1 MEPIPETVDRRDK
14 LVRAASNLIQR
25 QGYARTT
32 LAEIAEAGGIPLGS
46 VYYYFKSKD
55 EVFVAINQRRMES
68 LRRLLVETVEAA
80 GPREGLEALIQVWV
94 SDKDIDALYGCPLG
108 SACYELAKQRGAL
121 IEEAAKPLR
130 FLLQWAED
138 QFRRLGSEESAA
150 TYALHLITVLQGASL
165 VANAFNDPKV
175 ILQETD
181 QLKAW
186 LESVAGP
193 SQAHRARQ

>member
-1 MEPIPETVDRRDK
+1 MLRGRAK
-14 LVRAASNLIQR
+14 GSRLVIQ
-25 QGYARTT
+25 
-32 LAEIAEAGGIPLGS
+32 I
-46 VYYYFKSKD
+46 
-55 EVFVAINQRRMES
+55 
-68 LRRLLVETVEAA
+68 
-80 GPREGLEALIQVWV
+80 WV

-138 QFRRLGSEESAA
+138 QFRRLGSSECAA
-150 TYALHLITVLQGASL
+150 AYALHLITVLQGASL

-175 ILQETD
+175 IVQETD

>member
-68 LRRLLVETVEAA
+68 LRRLLVETAEAS

-181 QLKAW
+181 HLKAW

-193 SQAHRARQ
+193 SQVRRAWQ